1 MGKTTGFLNTNVF
14 KASRRVSF
22 SHFPK
27 VVLDHVGD
35 DPGYLLEF
43 LWIVLQYSIQAQ
55 CKI

>member
-55 CKI
+55 CKV